1 MLPVRWMSPESVM
14 YGRFTLESDIWSYGV
29 VLWEIYSLGK
39 QPYYGHTNE
48 EVLKLILQGIML
60 IPPEDCPPH
69 VCLLM
74 KHCWKTEPRDR
85 IKFPEILS
93 KLEKALV
100 SYDSVDGTKSEV
112 ARTLPRPP
120 QRLPAA
126 EEVGL
131 LTVEDYLMP
140 TEINKPAEY
149 LQTLP
154 G

>member
-1 MLPVRWMSPESVM
+1 MSPESVM

-60 IPPEDCPPH
+60 IPPEDCPQH
-69 VCLLM
+69 ICLLM

-85 IKFPEILS
+85 IKFPEILG
-93 KLEKALV
+93 KLEQALV
-100 SYDSVDGTKSEV
+100 GYEERPKDEV
-112 ARTLPRPP
+112 VRTLPRPP
-120 QRLPAA
+120 QRLPVT
-126 EEVGL
+126 EEISL
-131 LTVEDYLMP
+131 LAVEDYLTP
-140 TEINKPAEY
+140 KDIKQPVQY